1 MDRATERG
9 PLVPVLLAGGSGT
22 RLWPVSRV
30 AFPKHLVELV
40 GEESLLQ
47 ATARRVLRA
56 APAEH
61 VVTIAAAGQAVL
73 VRRQLAEID
82 GALLRH
88 LLLEPEPR
96 NTAAAVGLAAR
107 HTAARIAANA
117 ILWVCPSD
125 HLIRAPGVLLDA
137 LERALRLA
145 AAGRIV
151 TFGIAP
157 SRPETGFGWIA
168 RGEPLEV
175 PGAFTVRRFVEK
187 PPRAE
192 AEAML
197 AAGGHDWNSG
207 MFVMRADVL
216 LDELGRFEPDLARD
230 LEALE
235 ASHRTNADGV
245 LDAGL
250 FARLPSL
257 PIDKAVMERSAR
269 MAVVPCDPGWSDVG
283 SWHALWELMGK
294 DEHGNVAVGDV
305 ALAGAHDNLVKADHR
320 LVALAGVRGLAV
332 IETADAI
339 LVADRTDGVHD
350 AVRIVRP
357 EQNLRIVRVGQ
368 QNRPAVGLD
377 DETAGQRKRLRVSRF
392 ALEAIVASVTEP
404 RDAVRFGTTARVV
417 PVRHFR
423 RRAPEPDQ
431 PVHEV
436 RGGDHQ
442 HAPTRRGPC
451 EVVGGQRRPPSD
463 GSELMNEPAD
473 ATEVVPIQQ
482 RLQKAQVR
490 AETRD
495 VPRRHQDAVRSA
507 GVGDRAPVVQTGGE
521 RLLDEHGNATGDA
534 LECDRHVRVIRC
546 CHDGR
551 VDPPDDFAHVLRQQR
566 RQPEAPRQACD
577 PLPHRVDQRDDLDG
591 RALQRGRQMSR
602 LGDHSSADNGESDWF

>member
-1 MDRATERG
+1 MAAMDRATETG

-22 RLWPVSRV
+22 RLWPVSRA

-56 APAEH
+56 APPER

-107 HTAARIAANA
+107 HAAARIAANA

-207 MFVMRADVL
+207 MFVMRTDVL

-230 LEALE
+230 LEAVE
-235 ASHRTNADGV
+235 ASHRASPDGV
-245 LDAGL
+245 FDGRL

-283 SWHALWELMGK
+283 SWHALWELMAK
-294 DEHGNVAVGDV
+294 DAHGNVTVGDV

-339 LVADRTDGVHD
+339 LVADRADGETVKQLV
-350 AVRIVRP
+350 AQLAKVGRRETVRHAREVRP
-357 EQNLRIVRVGQ
+357 WGGFTTLLE
-368 QNRPAVGLD
+368 RPGLKIREVEVD
-377 DETAGQRKRLRVSRF
+377 PLAGLTLQRHAGRDEHWLVVSGR
-392 ALEAIVASVTEP
+392 ASV
-404 RDAVRFGTTARVV
+404 
-417 PVRHFR
+417 
-423 RRAPEPDQ
+423 
-431 PVHEV
+431 
-436 RGGDHQ
+436 
-442 HAPTRRGPC
+442 
-451 EVVGGQRRPPSD
+451 
-463 GSELMNEPAD
+463 
-473 ATEVVPIQQ
+473 
-482 RLQKAQVR
+482 
-490 AETRD
+490 
-495 VPRRHQDAVRSA
+495 
-507 GVGDRAPVVQTGGE
+507 
-521 RLLDEHGNATGDA
+521 
-534 LECDRHVRVIRC
+534 
-546 CHDGR
+546 
-551 VDPPDDFAHVLRQQR
+551 
-566 RQPEAPRQACD
+566 
-577 PLPHRVDQRDDLDG
+577 
-591 RALQRGRQMSR
+591 R
-602 LGDHSSADNGESDWF
+602 LGDRQLELGPGEWLKVRRGVLHRLANAGRDPLRVVEIQLGDILDESATERLAPE